1 MGSSLAGGR
10 LWISCERI
18 VLVALFTTRQL
29 NVWNRLE
36 TWVLENF
43 PCGRDMVG
51 GRSISSSKVELLGL
65 KNLLLTLL
73 WTESMIWCGKP
84 EFLKALYMKFISG
97 WRWGESQI
105 RYARKNSEK
114 REDLFTRSGCHEY
127 QWIY

>member
-1 MGSSLAGGR
+1 M
-10 LWISCERI
+10 SCDLI
-18 VLVALFTTRQL
+18 VFVALFTTRQL
-29 NVWNRLE
+29 YVLKRLE

-51 GRSISSSKVELLGL
+51 GRSISSSMVELLVL

-73 WTESMIWCGKP
+73 CTESMIWCGKP

-97 WRWGESQI
+97 RRWGKSQI
-105 RYARKNSEK
+105 RYARRNREK
-114 REDLFTRSGCHEY
+114 SEDLFTRSGCHEY

>member
-10 LWISCERI
+10 LWMSCERM

-29 NVWNRLE
+29 YVLKRLE

-51 GRSISSSKVELLGL
+51 GRSISSSMVELLVL

-73 WTESMIWCGKP
+73 CTESMIYIYSPYRSDIINNLIWK
-84 EFLKALYMKFISG
+84 LK
-97 WRWGESQI
+97 
-105 RYARKNSEK
+105 
-114 REDLFTRSGCHEY
+114 
-127 QWIY
+127 